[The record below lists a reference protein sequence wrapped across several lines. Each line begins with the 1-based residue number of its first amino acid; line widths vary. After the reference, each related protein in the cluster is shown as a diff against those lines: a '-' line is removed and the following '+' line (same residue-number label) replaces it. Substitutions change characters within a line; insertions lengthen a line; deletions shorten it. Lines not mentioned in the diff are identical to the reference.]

1 MKTDLSLL
9 AIGIGS
15 LPHLKTA
22 EALELIRTLKE
33 VPHWPQLPNQA
44 SSEGML
50 NQYIAPLFK
59 LGLVVEKE
67 GKLFFDT
74 SQANWIDKVTE
85 FYNKYLEIIEGN
97 SDNFDFFAF
106 PEESA
111 QGFHAFL
118 KRLTEGD
125 FKEAKFIKGQVTGP
139 ITLGLQLTDQDRRS
153 AYYSSELR
161 EIVVKSLAL
170 QAFWQTETLN
180 QYNKSVIIFI
190 DEPGLYGY
198 GQSTFITLKKEEIIN
213 ELNEIIDSI
222 HLANGIAGIHVCAS
236 TDWSIIFQS
245 KTDIVNFDAY
255 GYFTSMTV
263 YLEELKAFLE
273 RGGLLAWGL
282 IPTSQKILEL
292 SSADLIILF
301 EQHVA
306 FLAQNGIDRRSLLEQ
321 SLITP
326 SCGVGSC
333 PIDVAEKVYA
343 LTQEVALSL
352 KAQNIIAE
360 PLTTL

>member
-15 LPHLKTA
+15 LPHLKTT
-22 EALELIRTLKE
+22 EALELIQTLKE
-33 VPHWPQLPNQA
+33 IPHWPQLPNQA
-44 SSEGML
+44 SSEDML
-50 NQYIAPLFK
+50 NQYTFPLFK

-67 GKLFFDT
+67 GRLFFDT
-74 SQANWIDKVTE
+74 SQANWLDKVTE
-85 FYNKYLEIIEGN
+85 FYNQYLEIMEGN
-97 SDNFDFFAF
+97 SDDFELFSF

-118 KRLTEGD
+118 GKLTNGD
-125 FKEAKFIKGQVTGP
+125 FNQAKYIKGQVTGP
-139 ITLGLQLTDQDRRS
+139 VTLGLQLTDQDRRS
-153 AYYSSELR
+153 SYYSSELR

-170 QAFWQTETLN
+170 QAFWQTKTLN
-180 QYNKSVIIFI
+180 RYNIPVIIFI

-198 GQSTFITLKKEEIIN
+198 GQSTFITLKKEEITN

-236 TDWSIIFQS
+236 TDWSMILQS

-263 YLEELKAFLE
+263 YIEELKAFME

-292 SSADLIILF
+292 TADDLITLF

-306 FLAQNGIDRRSLLEQ
+306 FLVQNGMDRRILLEQ

-333 PIDVAEKVYA
+333 SIDVAEKVYV
-343 LTQEVALSL
+343 LTQAVAVKLRKLLS
-352 KAQNIIAE
+352 
-360 PLTTL
+360 